1 MAQAHHWLDTP
12 AIQQR
17 ITHREIAFIAN
28 VCRHW
33 RKENKISEKQHL
45 YVAAILNRCTKVL

>member
-1 MAQAHHWLDTP
+1 MTQAHHWLDTP

-45 YVAAILNRCTKVL
+45 YVAAILQRCTK